1 MILDISDLMV
11 IQIDGNSWVYP
22 PKDITQHPGSQSD
35 DQTEWLDILRNYIHK
50 NISMIQKAI
59 DSDTEA
65 QQMSL
70 VDSYSSVQS
79 SSSLKSTISGVSIT
93 GSDSILPLSTSSLA
107 PINTDSIPV
116 SPKATTS
123 FRSLAT
129 PPTSNPHSPIV
140 NYSNISTLSN
150 NLQIH
155 PTTALPN
162 STFTNDQTPFES
174 DSLWMQPKKTQGFSA
189 NFDQQ
194 PKNRSR
200 SNTLEYHD
208 LAEKNRSNDDMRFSR
223 AAKRM
228 GVVSKRPSRADS
240 FDNMSS
246 QLLASTKTFG
256 EINVLTTGALA
267 TFASSALSTHEEGIT
282 SSSAGP
288 DALILSDNSNP
299 VSSPSSEDHTAF
311 PDPNNSTD
319 PLLSNTSTMPLNPQ
333 FTSKTKTNTD
343 GSQIPR
349 ESDPGQAMKSSSTTS
364 LNSSE
369 KNTSLIYSNTPL
381 QSDSSF
387 SSPSSASADDQPHN
401 RYNNLSANLAP
412 PQVQSIGKTGRS
424 SSAGT
429 PFQMP
434 SSKMVVPNAKLLRE
448 RSYSVS
454 ATLPADRDSTSGEQ
468 FKWLSTVNEEMKP
481 LVSSNTI
488 NLLPQKSKEAKE
500 ILKLHRNTIVV
511 ARDILFSLVEFHS
524 IMRRCTRLCNDK
536 SITAEMHIILYTC
549 QSYNEKL
556 VKMLEREEFR
566 LNTTLGDHC
575 SKKDPD
581 DELKSSKASIKLIAS
596 ACVAS
601 IRNFKQMVNFCD
613 ANLAKFTAAVDV
625 KFLRC
630 IILVIFGSFNEL
642 FNSWNV
648 LNETE
653 YPLSYGNSAQS
664 SHTTWHASEALSSTY
679 IAAGLDNLPL
689 PHSSVDH
696 NSLHE
701 SSPTTPSHSP
711 STASFFQRG
720 SVSSNGSP
728 SSASTSGVG
737 NNFSESAST
746 NLTSFAESDEQ
757 LYRGLEAAATAA
769 KILLKQLTE
778 TLTKTGK
785 EMRDAQLIA
794 HQQNSQPAISNNV
807 KTHVRNLSEKCQTG
821 VAVTKKLKQQL
832 DVIRKAKRGA
842 NPAEGNRTTH
852 GSDASI
858 NNLNSSSASL
868 NNGAVPFDRGQ
879 FWEDMNSFVKGM
891 IGLLTSTKKA
901 IDDMP
906 YLKNASNLATL
917 TKLTKDIP
925 PLMEASSYK
934 MLLSETKGREHSNS
948 VSAQGT
954 NLQSGNSKN
963 HPTQITLPSYSNLTS
978 MMTGPTTV
986 SGQSHS
992 FSSFSGTGPATTT
1005 AVPLS
1010 NPFDHTVGTLANTQ
1024 TINISYYPNNYSNA
1038 QLSAPPSTP
1047 LAAVLGTTAAALVLP
1062 SPPIGKKY
1070 AHSPFFP
1077 PMEASSSAAG
1087 NTEMGSHGLMSVSS
1101 MANITLGEGNKASST
1116 FSTSPQ
1122 KSYSSIGLST
1132 SMAGDGGLNFSAR
1145 GGGSKI
1151 SLSNTLSASTKNK
1164 SKDSENMVSSDE
1176 SLSGTNNS
1184 TNTASGKTGGI
1195 PEKKVANSDEM
1206 KEGLANLSISE
1217 KDEHSVDNCEA
1228 QHDNK

>member
-1 MILDISDLMV
+1 MV
-11 IQIDGNSWVYP
+11 IQIDGNPWVYP

-50 NISMIQKAI
+50 NFSMIQNAI
-59 DSDTEA
+59 DSDTDA

-70 VDSYSSVQS
+70 VDSYPSVQS
-79 SSSLKSTISGVSIT
+79 CPSLKSTNSGVSIS
-93 GSDSILPLSTSSLA
+93 GSDSTLPLSTSSLA
-107 PINTDSIPV
+107 PINTDSVPI

-129 PPTSNPHSPIV
+129 PSTSNPHSPIV
-140 NYSNISTLSN
+140 SYSNISSLSN
-150 NLQIH
+150 VQIH
-155 PTTALPN
+155 PTTSLPN
-162 STFTNDQTPFES
+162 STFTNDQTSSEP
-174 DSLWMQPKKTQGFSA
+174 DSLWMQPKKTQAFSA

-208 LAEKNRSNDDMRFSR
+208 LAEKNRSNDDIRFSR

-256 EINVLTTGALA
+256 EINGLTPGGPA
-267 TFASSALSTHEEGIT
+267 TFASSALSTHEEGIK

-288 DALILSDNSNP
+288 DASILSDNSNL
-299 VSSPSSEDHTAF
+299 VSSPSSENHTAF
-311 PDPNNSTD
+311 PNPNNSTD
-319 PLLSNTSTMPLNPQ
+319 PPLSNTSTMPLNPQ
-333 FTSKTKTNTD
+333 SASKTKTNTD
-343 GSQIPR
+343 NSQIPR
-349 ESDPGQAMKSSSTTS
+349 ESEPGQAMKSSSTTS

-369 KNTSLIYSNTPL
+369 KNTSLTYPNTPL

-387 SSPSSASADDQPHN
+387 PSPSSASADDQPHS
-401 RYNNLSANLAP
+401 RYSNLSANLAP
-412 PQVQSIGKTGRS
+412 PQIQSIGKTGRS

-434 SSKMVVPNAKLLRE
+434 SSKTVVPNAKLLRE

-500 ILKLHRNTIVV
+500 ILKLHRNTIIV

-536 SITAEMHIILYTC
+536 AITAEMHTILYTC

-566 LNTTLGDHC
+566 LNTTLGNHS

-648 LNETE
+648 LNEIE
-653 YPLSYGNSAQS
+653 YPLSYGNSAQP
-664 SHTTWHASEALSSTY
+664 SHTPWQASEALSSTY

-696 NSLHE
+696 SSLHE

-711 STASFFQRG
+711 LTASFFQRG

-728 SSASTSGVG
+728 SSASTSGLG
-737 NNFSESAST
+737 TIFSESAST
-746 NLTSFAESDEQ
+746 IFTSFAEPDEQ
-757 LYRGLEAAATAA
+757 LYRGLEAATTAA

-785 EMRDAQLIA
+785 EMTDAQLIA
-794 HQQNSQPAISNNV
+794 RQQNSQLAISNNV

-821 VAVTKKLKQQL
+821 VAVTRQLKQQL
-832 DVIRKAKRGA
+832 DVIRKTKRGA
-842 NPAEGNRTTH
+842 SPAEGNYSTH
-852 GSDASI
+852 GSDTSI
-858 NNLNSSSASL
+858 NTPNSSSTSL
-868 NNGAVPFDRGQ
+868 TSGAVPFDRGQ

-901 IDDMP
+901 IDYMP

-925 PLMEASSYK
+925 PLMEASSYQ
-934 MLLSETKGREHSNS
+934 MLVSEAKGREHSNS

-954 NLQSGNSKN
+954 NLQPGSSKN
-963 HPTQITLPSYSNLTS
+963 HPIQITLPSYSNLAS
-978 MMTGPTTV
+978 MMAGPASV
-986 SGQSHS
+986 SGQSHN
-992 FSSFSGTGPATTT
+992 FSGVGTGPATTT

-1010 NPFDHTVGTLANTQ
+1010 NPFDHAAAGTLPSTQ
-1024 TINISYYPNNYSNA
+1024 TTNISYYPNNYSNA

-1077 PMEASSSAAG
+1077 PMEASSGAG
-1087 NTEMGSHGLMSVSS
+1087 GSSEMGSHGLMSVSS
-1101 MANITLGEGNKASST
+1101 MANIPLGEGNKASSMS
-1116 FSTSPQ
+1116 STSPQ

-1145 GGGSKI
+1145 GGSSKT
-1151 SLSNTLSASTKNK
+1151 SLSNTLSASAKNK
-1164 SKDSENMVSSDE
+1164 GKDAESMVSSDD

-1184 TNTASGKTGGI
+1184 TSTASGKTGGV
-1195 PEKKVANSDEM
+1195 PEKKVANSEEM
-1206 KEGLANLSISE
+1206 KEGLANISISE
-1217 KDEHSVDNCEA
+1217 KDGHNVDNCEA